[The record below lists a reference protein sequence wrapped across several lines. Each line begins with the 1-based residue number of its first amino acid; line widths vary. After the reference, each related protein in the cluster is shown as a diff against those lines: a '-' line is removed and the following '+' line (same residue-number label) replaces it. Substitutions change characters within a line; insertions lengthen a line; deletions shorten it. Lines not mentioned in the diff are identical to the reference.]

1 MPPPRLYTKKKLF
14 LAWSKKG
21 SKGRLPGRAKGVQYM
36 WATCI
41 LLKPTT
47 ITVVARIRWNSRL
60 GIFLI
65 QPRLNHS
72 PRVEPRTCYLG
83 ALTVRLE
90 ALWCMLQIAVKL
102 LLLSIASHIEISFF
116 VWFTSEHIL
125 ACTKI
130 LFSEAIV
137 DFLQKKKKKP
147 LSIICWSLF
156 NQDVTL
162 GYCVLVKLLF
172 DSFIFKQVNYTKR
185 DLHNFLIRKLYRC
198 SFKLTNSSL

>member
-1 MPPPRLYTKKKLF
+1 MK
-14 LAWSKKG
+14 
-21 SKGRLPGRAKGVQYM
+21 
-36 WATCI
+36 
-41 LLKPTT
+41 
-47 ITVVARIRWNSRL
+47 
-60 GIFLI
+60 
-65 QPRLNHS
+65 QPVRDFFNPASFKSLS

-90 ALWCMLQIAVKL
+90 ALWCMLQIVVKL

-147 LSIICWSLF
+147 LSIIC
-156 NQDVTL
+156 
-162 GYCVLVKLLF
+162 
-172 DSFIFKQVNYTKR
+172 
-185 DLHNFLIRKLYRC
+185 
-198 SFKLTNSSL
+198 